1 MNCLVVAK
9 IVASALP
16 SCQWIKIMLLIIEPQ
31 RLVVLG
37 STEHFTMVGKLRI
50 HKIRKKGG
58 IVSYLYRQN
67 KGRGEEQH
75 LLGGFKPTAYS
86 MGQ

>member
-1 MNCLVVAK
+1 M
-9 IVASALP
+9 
-16 SCQWIKIMLLIIEPQ
+16 
-31 RLVVLG
+31 VLG

-67 KGRGEEQH
+67 KGRGEERNIYWEDSNLQPIAWASNS
-75 LLGGFKPTAYS
+75 GEEKDS
-86 MGQ
+86 